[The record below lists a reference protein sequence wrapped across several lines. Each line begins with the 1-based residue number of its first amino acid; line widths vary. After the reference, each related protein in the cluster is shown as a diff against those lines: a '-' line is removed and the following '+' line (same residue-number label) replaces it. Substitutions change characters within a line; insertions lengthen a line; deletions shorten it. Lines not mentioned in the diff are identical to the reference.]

1 MAKSKL
7 TLSLD
12 PAVVQAARH
21 LAAARNTSVSALF
34 SCLIESLQTCARE
47 PSIDLGPLTRQASGI
62 VSLPE
67 RRSDRD
73 LLTEALLDKQGSN
86 E

>member
-1 MAKSKL
+1 MTKSKL

-12 PAVVQAARH
+12 PAVVQAARR

-34 SCLIESLQTCARE
+34 SCLIKSLQTYDRE

-67 RRSDRD
+67 RRSDCD